1 MRTLTV
7 LISALLLVAP
17 AIARDDI
24 DQDTE
29 TDLETLAARI
39 RSGEETVYGDLSM
52 DYRRGRFH
60 TIHVDL
66 IGLGCGTCHFGD
78 KYRDD
83 YQLLRKDEQ
92 LRRRAKGQAT
102 HEACLACHQRD
113 GIATTFYMQR
123 TGEKLDKAVKR

>member
-1 MRTLTV
+1 MKRLTV
-7 LISALLLVAP
+7 LILALLLVAP
-17 AIARDDI
+17 AIAKEDI
-24 DQDTE
+24 DQDTA
-29 TDLETLAARI
+29 TDLETLATRI

-52 DYRRGRFH
+52 DYRKGRFH

-66 IGLGCGTCHFGD
+66 LGLGCGTCHFGD
-78 KYRDD
+78 KYQDD

-102 HEACLACHQRD
+102 HEACLACHQKG
-113 GIATTFYMQR
+113 GIATTFYMRR

>member
-7 LISALLLVAP
+7 LISTLLLVAP
-17 AIARDDI
+17 AIAREEI

-29 TDLETLAARI
+29 TDLETLATRI

-52 DYRRGRFH
+52 DYRKGRFH

-78 KYRDD
+78 KYQDD

-102 HEACLACHQRD
+102 HEACLACHQKG

>member
-1 MRTLTV
+1 MNKPMV
-7 LISALLLVAP
+7 LFLALLLAVP
-17 AIARDDI
+17 AMAKEDV

-29 TDLETLAARI
+29 TDLETLAKQI

-52 DYRRGRFH
+52 DYRKGRFH

-66 IGLGCGTCHFGD
+66 IGLGCGTCHYGD
-78 KYRDD
+78 KYRED
-83 YQLLRKDEQ
+83 YQLLRHDEQ

-102 HEACLACHQRD
+102 HEACLACHQRG

-123 TGEKLDKAVKR
+123 TGEKVDEAVKR

>member
-7 LISALLLVAP
+7 LISTLLLVAP
-17 AIARDDI
+17 AIAREEI

-29 TDLETLAARI
+29 TDLETLATRI
-39 RSGEETVYGDLSM
+39 RSGEETVYGDLSV
-52 DYRRGRFH
+52 DYRKGRFH

-78 KYRDD
+78 KYQDD

-102 HEACLACHQRD
+102 HEACLACHQKG

-123 TGEKLDKAVKR
+123 TGEKVDEAVKR